1 MIKRPCIYDFFKNDI
16 KFENGCMTSYQG
28 YDLEKYSEALEKY
41 CNELEAEYKI
51 LENWDIASFRYYQ
64 GMREAL
70 WMAIND
76 AMNDVSEWGRYADTR
91 NKRAEYDRCIKQNQ
105 SYASGVM
112 EFYENMGVK
121 KAWASE
127 KNITKMLEKMKKIIK
142 VGK

>member
-1 MIKRPCIYDFFKNDI
+1 MIKRPKEIDFIILIDAEGRPLVNFK
-16 KFENGCMTSYQG
+16 G
-28 YDLEKYSEALEKY
+28 YAEALEKY
-41 CNELEAEYKI
+41 CDELEAEHKI

-105 SYASGVM
+105 SYADGVM

-127 KNITKMLEKMKKIIK
+127 KNITKIFEELKKIIRG
-142 VGK
+142 GK

>member
-1 MIKRPCIYDFFKNDI
+1 MIKRPKEIDFAILIDAEGRPLVNFK
-16 KFENGCMTSYQG
+16 G
-28 YDLEKYSEALEKY
+28 YAEALEKY
-41 CNELEAEYKI
+41 CDELEAEHNI

-121 KAWASE
+121 KARASE
-127 KNITKMLEKMKKIIK
+127 KNVTKIFEELKKITRG
-142 VGK
+142 GK

>member
-1 MIKRPCIYDFFKNDI
+1 MIKRPKEIDFAILIDAEGRPLVNFK
-16 KFENGCMTSYQG
+16 G
-28 YDLEKYSEALEKY
+28 YAEALEKY
-41 CNELEAEYKI
+41 CDELEAEHNI

-64 GMREAL
+64 AMREAL

-121 KAWASE
+121 KARASE
-127 KNITKMLEKMKKIIK
+127 KNVTKIFEELKKITRG
-142 VGK
+142 GK

>member
-1 MIKRPCIYDFFKNDI
+1 MIKRPKEIDFAILIDAEGRPLVNFK
-16 KFENGCMTSYQG
+16 G
-28 YDLEKYSEALEKY
+28 YAEALEKY
-41 CNELEAEYKI
+41 FDELEAEHNI

-127 KNITKMLEKMKKIIK
+127 KNVTKIFEELKKITRG
-142 VGK
+142 GK

>member
-1 MIKRPCIYDFFKNDI
+1 MIKRPKEIDFAILIDAEGRPLVNFK
-16 KFENGCMTSYQG
+16 G
-28 YDLEKYSEALEKY
+28 YAEALEKY
-41 CNELEAEYKI
+41 CDELEAEHKI
-51 LENWDIASFRYYQ
+51 LENWDSASFRYNQ

-76 AMNDVSEWGRYADTR
+76 AMNDVSEWGRYADAR
-91 NKRAEYDRCIKQNQ
+91 SKRAEYNRCIKQNQ
-105 SYASGVM
+105 SYATGVM

-127 KNITKMLEKMKKIIK
+127 KNITKILEELKKIIK

>member
-1 MIKRPCIYDFFKNDI
+1 MIKRPKEIDFAILIDAEGRPLVNFK
-16 KFENGCMTSYQG
+16 G
-28 YDLEKYSEALEKY
+28 YAEALEKY
-41 CNELEAEYKI
+41 CNELEAEHKI

-76 AMNDVSEWGRYADTR
+76 AMSDVSEWGGYADAR
-91 NKRAEYDRCIKQNQ
+91 DKRAEYDRCIKQNQ

-127 KNITKMLEKMKKIIK
+127 KNITKIFEELKKITRG
-142 VGK
+142 GK

>member
-1 MIKRPCIYDFFKNDI
+1 MNKRPKQEEFIEWDRFGDGHVNDFRYAK
-16 KFENGCMTSYQG
+16 
-28 YDLEKYSEALEKY
+28 ALEKY
-41 CNELEAEYKI
+41 CDKLEAEHKI

-105 SYASGVM
+105 SYADGVM

-127 KNITKMLEKMKKIIK
+127 KNITKIFEELKKIAK

>member
-1 MIKRPCIYDFFKNDI
+1 MIKRPKQEEFIEWDYFGDGHVNDFRYAK
-16 KFENGCMTSYQG
+16 
-28 YDLEKYSEALEKY
+28 ALEKY
-41 CNELEAEYKI
+41 CDELEAEHKI

-105 SYASGVM
+105 SYALGIM

-127 KNITKMLEKMKKIIK
+127 KNITKMFEELKKIIK
-142 VGK
+142 GGK

>member
-1 MIKRPCIYDFFKNDI
+1 MNKRPKEIDFAILIDAEGRPLVNFK
-16 KFENGCMTSYQG
+16 G
-28 YDLEKYSEALEKY
+28 YAEALEKY
-41 CNELEAEYKI
+41 CDELEAKHKI
-51 LENWDIASFRYYQ
+51 LENCYIASFRYYQ

-127 KNITKMLEKMKKIIK
+127 KNITKIFEELKKITRG
-142 VGK
+142 GK

>member
-41 CNELEAEYKI
+41 CDELEAEHKI

-105 SYASGVM
+105 SYANGVM

-127 KNITKMLEKMKKIIK
+127 KNITKIFEELKKITRG
-142 VGK
+142 GK

>member
-1 MIKRPCIYDFFKNDI
+1 MNKRPKEIDFVIFIDAEGRPLVNFK
-16 KFENGCMTSYQG
+16 G
-28 YDLEKYSEALEKY
+28 YSEALEKY
-41 CNELEAEYKI
+41 CDELEAEHKI
-51 LENWDIASFRYYQ
+51 LENRDNASFRYNQ

-70 WMAIND
+70 WMAVND
-76 AMNDVSEWGRYADTR
+76 AMNDVSEWGRYADAR

-105 SYASGVM
+105 SYASVVM

-127 KNITKMLEKMKKIIK
+127 KNITKMLEELKKIIK

>member
-1 MIKRPCIYDFFKNDI
+1 MKMIKRPKEIDFVILIDAEGRPLVNFK
-16 KFENGCMTSYQG
+16 G
-28 YDLEKYSEALEKY
+28 YAEALEKY
-41 CNELEAEYKI
+41 CDELEAEHKI

-76 AMNDVSEWGRYADTR
+76 AMNDVSEWGRYADAR
-91 NKRAEYDRCIKQNQ
+91 SKRAEYNRCIKQNQ
-105 SYASGVM
+105 SYAAGVM

-121 KAWASE
+121 KAWVSE
-127 KNITKMLEKMKKIIK
+127 KNITKILEELKKIIK

>member
-1 MIKRPCIYDFFKNDI
+1 MNKRPCIYDFFKNDI

-41 CNELEAEYKI
+41 CDELEAEHNI

-142 VGK
+142 AGK

>member
-1 MIKRPCIYDFFKNDI
+1 MIKRPKEIDFAILIDAEGRPLVNFK
-16 KFENGCMTSYQG
+16 G
-28 YDLEKYSEALEKY
+28 YAEALEKY
-41 CNELEAEYKI
+41 CDELEAEHNI

-105 SYASGVM
+105 SYADGVM

-127 KNITKMLEKMKKIIK
+127 KNITKIFEELKKITRG
-142 VGK
+142 GK

>member
-1 MIKRPCIYDFFKNDI
+1 MNKRPKEIDFAILIDAEGRPLVNFK
-16 KFENGCMTSYQG
+16 G
-28 YDLEKYSEALEKY
+28 YAEALEKY
-41 CNELEAEYKI
+41 CNELETEYKI

-127 KNITKMLEKMKKIIK
+127 KNITKIFEELKKIIRG
-142 VGK
+142 GK

>member
-41 CNELEAEYKI
+41 CDELEAEHNI

-127 KNITKMLEKMKKIIK
+127 KNVTKIFEELKKITRG
-142 VGK
+142 GK

>member
-1 MIKRPCIYDFFKNDI
+1 MGDGHINDFRYAK
-16 KFENGCMTSYQG
+16 
-28 YDLEKYSEALEKY
+28 ALEKY
-41 CNELEAEYKI
+41 CDELEAEHKI

-76 AMNDVSEWGRYADTR
+76 AMNDVSEWGRYADAR
-91 NKRAEYDRCIKQNQ
+91 DKRAEYDRCIKQNQ

>member
-1 MIKRPCIYDFFKNDI
+1 MNKRPKEIDFAILIDAEGRPLVNFK
-16 KFENGCMTSYQG
+16 G
-28 YDLEKYSEALEKY
+28 YAEALEKY
-41 CNELEAEYKI
+41 CNELETEYKI

-105 SYASGVM
+105 SYADGVM

-127 KNITKMLEKMKKIIK
+127 KNITKIFEELKKITRG
-142 VGK
+142 GK

>member
-1 MIKRPCIYDFFKNDI
+1 MNKRPKEIDFAILIDAEGRPLVNFK
-16 KFENGCMTSYQG
+16 G
-28 YDLEKYSEALEKY
+28 YAEALEKY
-41 CNELEAEYKI
+41 CDELEAEHNI

-91 NKRAEYDRCIKQNQ
+91 NKHAEYDRCIKQNQ
-105 SYASGVM
+105 SYADGVM

-127 KNITKMLEKMKKIIK
+127 KNITKIFEELKKITRG
-142 VGK
+142 GK

>member
-1 MIKRPCIYDFFKNDI
+1 MKKCKKP
-16 KFENGCMTSYQG
+16 
-28 YDLEKYSEALEKY
+28 
-41 CNELEAEYKI
+41 EYKI

-105 SYASGVM
+105 SYADGVM

-127 KNITKMLEKMKKIIK
+127 KNITKIFEELKKITRG
-142 VGK
+142 GK

>member
-1 MIKRPCIYDFFKNDI
+1 MNKRPCIYDFFKNDI

-28 YDLEKYSEALEKY
+28 YDLEKYLEALEKY
-41 CNELEAEYKI
+41 CDELEAERKI
-51 LENWDIASFRYYQ
+51 LENWDSASFRYCQ

-76 AMNDVSEWGRYADTR
+76 AMNDVSEWGRYADAR
-91 NKRAEYDRCIKQNQ
+91 NKLAEYDRCIKQNQ
-105 SYASGVM
+105 SYALGVM

-127 KNITKMLEKMKKIIK
+127 KNITKMLEELKKIIK

>member
-1 MIKRPCIYDFFKNDI
+1 M
-16 KFENGCMTSYQG
+16 
-28 YDLEKYSEALEKY
+28 EKY
-41 CNELEAEYKI
+41 CNELEAEHKI

-127 KNITKMLEKMKKIIK
+127 KNITKILEELKKITK